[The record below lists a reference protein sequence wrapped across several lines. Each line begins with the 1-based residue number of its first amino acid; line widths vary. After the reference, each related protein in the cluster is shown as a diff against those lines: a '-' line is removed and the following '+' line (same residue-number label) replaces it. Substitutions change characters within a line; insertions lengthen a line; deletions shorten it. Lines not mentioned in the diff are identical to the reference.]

1 MTATL
6 TPEQQAGLRAAA
18 RRELAQRSIH
28 EFVRQAWHVIEPGK
42 PFVDNWH
49 LRVLCRKLE
58 QVTRREIKRLIIN
71 VPPRSG
77 KSSLVCVLWPV
88 WTWLQ
93 DPTHQWLTISHSGT
107 FATRDALKSR
117 RLIQSPWFRAR
128 WGDRFTLTG
137 DQNQKTRYENDKRGY
152 RIALG
157 ITGGI
162 TGEGGDTILLDDPM
176 DREAAHS
183 ELERERANT
192 TYDEAI
198 STRLNE
204 PATGAIVVI
213 MQRLHELDTTG
224 HLLSGDEHWDHLCLP
239 MEYDPAHP
247 FLCDDDERTEAGQA
261 LWPERF
267 TPDVVTAMKARLGAY
282 GFAGQGQQQPSPRGG
297 GIWKAHY
304 VKPCTIDS
312 GRITQDARPVMLA
325 DLHRFNVAD
334 LAYSSKQTADY
345 SVIGSFAG
353 DMTTGKLYVVDWF
366 RARIDLMDTVQGA
379 EHGHF
384 IKQRRMIADAAYTV
398 VEKVSYSL
406 NIIDHARREGEPIT
420 EVIPDKDKVARAY
433 SALPLCEAGDFYAPD
448 AAQWWP
454 SLRAELSAFPNGA
467 NDDQCDVIAYGI
479 AHWREIV
486 LQDGEQWI
494 I

>member
-1 MTATL
+1 VPIL
-6 TPEQQAGLRAAA
+6 TPDIEAHEADLK
-18 RRELAQRSIH
+18 RELAQRSLH

-117 RLIQSPWFRAR
+117 RLIQSPWFRER

-224 HLLSGDEHWDHLCLP
+224 HLLAGDEHWDHLCLP

-247 FLCDDDERTEAGQA
+247 FLCDDDERTEAGQP

-267 TPDVVTAMKARLGAY
+267 TPDVVKAMKARLGAY

-297 GIWKAHY
+297 GVW
-304 VKPCTIDS
+304 
-312 GRITQDARPVMLA
+312 R
-325 DLHRFNVAD
+325 
-334 LAYSSKQTADY
+334 
-345 SVIGSFAG
+345 
-353 DMTTGKLYVVDWF
+353 TGWF
-366 RARIDLMDTVQGA
+366 RRWRELPSGLTNYTQSWDFAAKDTKDGSYNVGQVWA
-379 EHGHF
+379 EHGADKYLLDQVRF
-384 IKQRRMIADAAYTV
+384 RGGFNDAMQAVKDMCAKWPQCTAKLIEDKANGGPILDTLQRTVGGMIAV
-398 VEKVSYSL
+398 NPGKRGKVERASAVSPFIEAGNVL
-406 NIIDHARREGEPIT
+406 
-420 EVIPDKDKVARAY
+420 IPD
-433 SALPLCEAGDFYAPD
+433 SAPWVMEF
-448 AAQWWP
+448 
-454 SLRAELSAFPNGA
+454 LREVEAFPNSS
-467 NDDQCDVIAYGI
+467 NDDQVDAASQALERLCVQAKHH
-479 AHWREIV
+479 AHGMARAAMNSV
-486 LQDGEQWI
+486 F
-494 I
+494 